1 MEILKPVRT
10 FGNRFW
16 YKFTVMSWSVRIAGI
31 MVWVLTQPVSAQKVG
46 LVLSGGAAKGIA
58 HIGVLKA
65 LEEHHIPI
73 DYIVGT
79 SMGGIVG
86 GFYAAG
92 YSADEIEQLV
102 LADDFLYW
110 IRGLPERGYNY
121 HYYGHDDSPGF
132 VTLNL
137 SLDSAHAFQL
147 NTSIASDVSLNFM
160 LHEKL
165 AQASA
170 VAGDNFDSLLI
181 PLRVVAADVF
191 TQSQVVIKSGS
202 LSNALRATQTV
213 PFFYTP
219 VRVDGKYLF
228 DGGIYNNFPV
238 DVATREFAPDVII
251 GSNVSSKIYKE
262 YPYQE
267 DEKLITR
274 SLLYMLLDNS
284 DPADL
289 DGNGIYIEP
298 NVKDYTSFNF
308 DKARAL
314 IDSGYRQTIRIMP
327 EIKSRVHAQRTQAE
341 LTHARAAF
349 RSAVRPFNFGSLT
362 FQTFN
367 SKQRKY
373 IRRIFNDKPENHPH
387 SLRDIKEGY
396 FKLVAEEYFS
406 NVYPSISY
414 DTSKSLFSLQLARRP
429 QKNFQVDFGG
439 VIATRNV
446 SNIYLGLNYFYFNNA
461 LTHLYAAFQTGS
473 FYQSVIANARFDY
486 PFLGRFYL
494 QPEVVFNG
502 FDFLESTDL
511 LKKTSPTVLKR
522 FDRRTVVQMGWPL
535 GKAIKG
541 TLSFSG
547 FGNED
552 RYSNYKSF
560 NSTDTLDILKLS
572 GYNTGF
578 QFTSS
583 TLDRKQYASAGS
595 AFSLAVHYFHVVE
608 KYKAGSTADPSIQSS
623 PDRNLQWF
631 RIRATAEQYYSKGW
645 FRPGYYAEAVFSNQ
659 PVLRN
664 YFGTI
669 VNAPAFLPLQDS
681 RTLILE
687 NFRAFNYLA
696 VGLRHAIILKPRT
709 LDWRIDGYLLKPIE
723 YIRQGTNQEALLNRD
738 LTKVFFAATTGPVY
752 HSPIGPVSLSLNYYD
767 DEENRLGVVLH
778 VGFLLFN
785 KHTME

>member
-1 MEILKPVRT
+1 MSRSTWVVVAFSWISIT
-10 FGNRFW
+10 Q
-16 YKFTVMSWSVRIAGI
+16 TVI
-31 MVWVLTQPVSAQKVG
+31 AQKVG

-65 LEEHHIPI
+65 LEEHNIPV
-73 DYIVGT
+73 DNIVGT

-92 YSADEIEQLV
+92 YSPEEIEKLV
-102 LADDFLYW
+102 LSDAFLRW
-110 IRGLPERGYNY
+110 VRGLPERGYNY
-121 HYYGHDDSPGF
+121 HYYSHDDAPGF

-137 SLDSAHAFQL
+137 SLDSALAFQL

-170 VAGDNFDSLLI
+170 VAGENFDSLFV
-181 PLRVVAADVF
+181 PLRVVAAEVF
-191 TQSQVVIKSGS
+191 TQSQVILKSGS
-202 LSNALRATQTV
+202 LANALRATQTV

-219 VRVDGKYLF
+219 IRVDGKYLF

-238 DVATREFAPDVII
+238 DVASREFSADVII

-267 DEKLITR
+267 DEKLIAR

-289 DGNGIYIEP
+289 DTKGIYIEP
-298 NVKDYTSFNF
+298 NVRGYTSFDF

-327 EIKSRVHAQRTQAE
+327 EIKSRIQAQRTPVELAE
-341 LTHARAAF
+341 ARTAFQSAASPLSF
-349 RSAVRPFNFGSLT
+349 GTLAFQSFNA
-362 FQTFN
+362 
-367 SKQRKY
+367 KQQKY
-373 IRRIFNDKPENHPH
+373 IRRIFNDQPERYPL
-387 SLRDIKEGY
+387 SLADIKGGY
-396 FKLVAEEYFS
+396 FKLVSETYFS

-414 DTSKSLFSLQLARRP
+414 DTTETLYRLQLTRRS
-429 QKNFQVDFGG
+429 QKNFRVDFGG
-439 VIATRNV
+439 VLATRNV
-446 SNIYLGLNYFYFNNA
+446 SNIYLGLNYFYFNRA
-461 LTHLYAAFQTGS
+461 LNHLYTAFQTGS
-473 FYQSVIANARFDY
+473 FYQSVIANARFDF
-486 PFLGRFYL
+486 PFFGRFYI
-494 QPEVVFNG
+494 QPEVVYNH
-502 FDFLESTDL
+502 FDYLEITDL
-511 LKKTSPTVLKR
+511 LKKTTPTVLKR
-522 FDRRTVVQMGWPL
+522 FDRRAAINIGWPV
-535 GKAIKG
+535 GKTIK
-541 TLSFSG
+541 TNLSFTG
-547 FGNED
+547 FDNED
-552 RYSNYKSF
+552 RYANYKSF
-560 NSTDTLDILKLS
+560 NSTDTLDKLDLS
-572 GYNTGF
+572 GYNTGI

-595 AFSLAVHYFHVVE
+595 AFSLAVQYYHLTE
-608 KYKAGSTADPSIQSS
+608 KYLAGNTADPSIQNS

-631 RIRATAEQYYSKGW
+631 QVRVTAQQFYSKGW

-696 VGLRHAIILKPRT
+696 FGLRHAIIIKPRT
-709 LDWRIDGYLLKPIE
+709 LDWRLDGYIFKPIE
-723 YIRQGTNQEALLNRD
+723 YIRQGANQEALLNRD
-738 LTKVFFAATTGPVY
+738 FTKVFFAATTGPVY

-767 DEENRLGVVLH
+767 DEENRLGVMLH

-785 KHTME
+785 KHIMD

>member
-1 MEILKPVRT
+1 
-10 FGNRFW
+10 
-16 YKFTVMSWSVRIAGI
+16 MSRHPQLIGLI
-31 MVWVLTQPVSAQKVG
+31 IGFLITQVAFAQKVG

-92 YSADEIEQLV
+92 YSPEEIEKLV
-102 LADDFLYW
+102 LSDDFLRW

-121 HYYGHDDSPGF
+121 HYYSHDDSPDF

-137 SLDSAHAFQL
+137 SLDSALAFQL

-160 LHEKL
+160 LQERL

-170 VAGDNFDSLLI
+170 IARENFDSLFV
-181 PLRVVAADVF
+181 PFRAVAAEVF
-191 TQSQVVIKSGS
+191 TQSQVILKSGS
-202 LSNALRATQTV
+202 LANALRATQTV

-219 VRVDGKYLF
+219 IRVDGKYLF

-238 DVATREFAPDVII
+238 DVASREFNPDVII

-262 YPYQE
+262 YPATE
-267 DEKLITR
+267 DEKLIAR

-289 DGNGIYIEP
+289 DSLGIYIEP
-298 NVKDYTSFNF
+298 NVSGYTSFDF

-314 IDSGYRQTIRIMP
+314 IDSGYRQTLRMLP
-327 EIKSRVHAQRTQAE
+327 EIKTRTQVLRKPGQVAE
-341 LTHARAAF
+341 ARQRF
-349 RSAVRPFNFGSLT
+349 RETEIEMRYGALT
-362 FQTFN
+362 FKSFN
-367 SKQRKY
+367 TKQRRY
-373 IRRIFNDKPENHPH
+373 IRRIFNDRPDKKPL
-387 SLRDIKEGY
+387 SLNDIKQGY
-396 FKLVAEEYFS
+396 FKLVSETYFN
-406 NVYPSISY
+406 NVYPSIYY
-414 DTSKSLFSLQLARRP
+414 DTTASVFRLQLSRRP
-429 QKNFQVDFGG
+429 QKNFRVDFGG
-439 VIATRNV
+439 VVATRNV
-446 SNIYLGLNYFYFNNA
+446 SNIYLGLNYYYFNRA
-461 LTHLYAAFQTGS
+461 LSHFYTAFQTGS
-473 FYQSVIANARFDY
+473 FYQSVRASARLDF
-486 PFLGRFYL
+486 PFFGRFYV
-494 QPEVVFNG
+494 QPEVMYNG
-502 FDFLESTDL
+502 YDYLESNDL

-522 FDRRTVVQMGWPL
+522 FDRQATLNMGWPIDRT
-535 GKAIKG
+535 IKSSV
-541 TLSFSG
+541 SFTG
-547 FGNED
+547 FNNED

-560 NSTDTLDILKLS
+560 SSTDTLDRLEL
-572 GYNTGF
+572 TGIKTGLT
-578 QFTSS
+578 FTSN

-595 AFSLAVHYFHVVE
+595 AFSLTFAYFNVTE
-608 KYKAGSTADPSIQSS
+608 KYIAGTTADPSIQNS
-623 PDRNLQWF
+623 PNRNLQWF
-631 RIRATAEQYYSKGW
+631 QLRLTAQQFYSKGW

-659 PVLRN
+659 PVFRN
-664 YFGTI
+664 YFGTV

-681 RTLILE
+681 RTMILE

-696 VGLRHAIILKPRT
+696 FGLRHAIIIKPRT
-709 LDWRIDGYLLKPIE
+709 LDWRVDGYLFKPIE
-723 YIRQGTNQEALLNRD
+723 YIRQGANQEAVID
-738 LTKVFFAATTGPVY
+738 SELTKVFLAATTGPVY

-767 DEENRLGVVLH
+767 DAENRLAVMLH